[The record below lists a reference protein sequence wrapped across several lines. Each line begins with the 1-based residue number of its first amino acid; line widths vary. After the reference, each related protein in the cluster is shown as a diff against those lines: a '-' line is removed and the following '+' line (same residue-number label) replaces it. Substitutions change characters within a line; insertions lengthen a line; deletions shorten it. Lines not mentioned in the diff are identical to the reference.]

1 MTLAG
6 ASMDAQHLVITQ
18 FSSTAENYFESK
30 VHAQG
35 NDLLNLIDMVKKS
48 SPHRLLDLGCGPGH
62 VSLNLSSHVKEI
74 IAYDLSEVMLS
85 ILQRV
90 AKERQL
96 SNITCQKGS
105 AEKLP
110 FPDEYFDVIVT
121 RFSAHH
127 WLSLQDALLEMKRV
141 LNPQGTI
148 IIVDVTAPSVALC
161 DTALQTMEILRDA
174 SHVRDYSLREWNRML
189 EEATLFVSNQT
200 QWKLP
205 IEFESWVKRINT
217 PINRI
222 QALKDVI
229 DVFPNEVREY
239 FKFDTTYSFEF
250 DVTWFEVQKN
260 VHLSK

>member
-1 MTLAG
+1 
-6 ASMDAQHLVITQ
+6 MDAQNLVNIQ
-18 FSSTAENYFESK
+18 FSSTAENYFASK

-35 NDLLNLIDMVKKS
+35 KDLEALIELVKKL

-62 VSLNLSSHVKEI
+62 VSLNLSAHVKEV

-85 ILQRV
+85 ILERV

-96 SNITCQKGS
+96 SNISCQKGF

-110 FPDEYFDVIVT
+110 FPDAYFDVIVT

-127 WLSLQDALLEMKRV
+127 WLKLQDALHEIHRV
-141 LNPQGTI
+141 LSPHGTI
-148 IIVDVTAPSVALC
+148 VIIDVTAPPLALC
-161 DTALQTMEILRDA
+161 DTALQTLEILRDA
-174 SHVRDYSLREWNRML
+174 SHVRDYSVKEWHSML
-189 EEATLFVSNQT
+189 KDTGLIIKHQT

-217 PINRI
+217 PLNRV

-229 DVFPNEVREY
+229 DSFPNEVKAY
-239 FKFDTTYSFEF
+239 FQFDATHSFEF
-250 DVTWFEVQKN
+250 DVTWFELHKGRTTT
-260 VHLSK
+260 